1 MQSPWWP
8 FGSLFGLAPAQLNQP
23 ILPGWSFGNVTVNY
37 AGNADI
43 ERKVVEDVASY
54 GRQLGIITDLVL
66 KMNGDA
72 LEPGEDP
79 LSQLREIAAKVN
91 EIKQREKGS
100 LSERASEAMAKLAE
114 TDRDAA
120 QRIARDYLDR
130 TVRRARR
137 PEQPQGPLPHAL
149 GKRAGAARHGVE
161 MDGGQR
167 RRCGHFIGVRLAHL
181 VLEADHPFLDL
192 EQHRMDGDDV
202 AGEKLALVLDRLLD
216 RRHAALVRAQE
227 LRRETERMKKMA
239 RRLRR
244 TCRRTT

>member
-66 KMNGDA
+66 NMNGDA

-79 LSQLREIAAKVN
+79 LGQLREIAAKVK

-114 TDRDAA
+114 TDWDAA
-120 QRIARDYLDR
+120 RRIARDYLDR
-130 TVRRARR
+130 TT
-137 PEQPQGPLPHAL
+137 GPT
-149 GKRAGAARHGVE
+149 G
-161 MDGGQR
+161 
-167 RRCGHFIGVRLAHL
+167 
-181 VLEADHPFLDL
+181 
-192 EQHRMDGDDV
+192 
-202 AGEKLALVLDRLLD
+202 
-216 RRHAALVRAQE
+216 
-227 LRRETERMKKMA
+227 
-239 RRLRR
+239 
-244 TCRRTT
+244 